1 MARGRPSKKAHIID
15 AACGLFTKQG
25 YQSTSIDQVVL
36 TAAVSKPTVYSN
48 FPTKL
53 VLWENVVESLIERA
67 KEDMDAALTS
77 LQSGLKT
84 TDDEALVAGWIMLWQ
99 AWVAKQERLAVYR
112 VLLGEQ
118 HKMAES
124 TVALFDQF
132 EAVLESV
139 LTKWLEAFNVT
150 LMAFFA
156 LKAISKEALLMPAL
170 LNQECIKSD
179 VFKKQLEW
187 LVNKK

>member
-36 TAAVSKPTVYSN
+36 TAEVSKPTVYSN

-53 VLWENVVESLIERA
+53 VLWETVVESLIERA
-67 KEDMDAALTS
+67 KEDMEAALTN
-77 LQSGLKT
+77 LQSTLKT
-84 TDDEALVAGWIMLWQ
+84 TDNEALVGGWITLWE
-99 AWVAKQERLAVYR
+99 AWTGKQERLAVYR

-118 HKMAES
+118 HKMAAS

-170 LNQECIKSD
+170 LNQECMKSD

-187 LVNKK
+187 VIS